1 MSTFPY
7 DEASKPNQF
16 VTTDT
21 STPEDKYPCQQKKVW
36 YGGGSGGENPTS
48 YVPGS
53 GGSGYNCQK
62 KNELSETNDR
72 YDKLLEAYNK
82 ACYTIDA
89 LTKEIINLYQENADI
104 KREMGKLYVKI
115 GKTYIEYTDEIKNDK
130 ADLVWKINQSIDRS
144 FLDEKDDPSEL
155 TKPDP
160 DHWSDSIAKVS
171 EHTKPDIDQIMKNE
185 FQNVLNTERGNLD
198 PASITTKDYPKANY
212 EVTAKN

>member
-1 MSTFPY
+1 MFPY

-16 VTTDT
+16 ITTDT

-53 GGSGYNCQK
+53 GGSGYNCTDK
-62 KNELSETNDR
+62 ATYN
-72 YDKLLEAYNK
+72 KLLEAYKK

-89 LTKEIINLYQENADI
+89 LTKEIINLYQENANI

-115 GKTYIEYTDEIKNDK
+115 GETYIEYTGEIKNDK

-144 FLDEKDDPSEL
+144 FLDEKDNPSEL

-160 DHWSDSIAKVS
+160 DHWSDSITKVS
-171 EHTKPDIDQIMKNE
+171 EPTKPDIDQIMKNE
-185 FQNVLNTERGNLD
+185 FQNVLNTERVNLD
-198 PASITTKDYPKANY
+198 PACIDNSDYPKANY
-212 EVTAKN
+212 EVTATN

>member
-1 MSTFPY
+1 MSMFPY

-48 YVPGS
+48 YAPGS
-53 GGSGYNCQK
+53 GGSGYNCTDK
-62 KNELSETNDR
+62 ATYN
-72 YDKLLEAYNK
+72 KLLEAYKK

-115 GKTYIEYTDEIKNDK
+115 GKTYLEYTAEIKNDK
-130 ADLVWKINQSIDRS
+130 ADLVWKVNQSIDRS

-171 EHTKPDIDQIMKNE
+171 DTKPDIDQIMKNE
-185 FQNVLNTERGNLD
+185 FQNVLNTERVNLD
-198 PASITTKDYPKANY
+198 PACIDNSDYPKANY

>member
-1 MSTFPY
+1 MSMFPY

-48 YVPGS
+48 YAPGS
-53 GGSGYNCQK
+53 GGSGYNC
-62 KNELSETNDR
+62 T
-72 YDKLLEAYNK
+72 NK
-82 ACYTIDA
+82 ATYNQLLSDYTNLCEIADI
-89 LTKEIINLYQENADI
+89 LTKNLVNAIEQNAELRKELGNLYIKQGEAFIQDAKRIKEEALKDI
-104 KREMGKLYVKI
+104 KKL
-115 GKTYIEYTDEIKNDK
+115 NDS
-130 ADLVWKINQSIDRS
+130 INRNWSDNETGVS
-144 FLDEKDDPSEL
+144 KL

-171 EHTKPDIDQIMKNE
+171 DTKPDIDQIMKNE
-185 FQNVLNTERGNLD
+185 FQNVLNTERVNLD
-198 PASITTKDYPKANY
+198 PACIDNSDYPKANY

>member
-1 MSTFPY
+1 MFPY

-16 VTTDT
+16 VTSDT

-53 GGSGYNCQK
+53 GGSGYNC
-62 KNELSETNDR
+62 T
-72 YDKLLEAYNK
+72 NK
-82 ACYTIDA
+82 ATYNQLLSDYTNLCDIADI
-89 LTKEIINLYQENADI
+89 LTKNLVNAIEQNAELRKELGNLYIKQGEAFIQDAKRIKEEALKDI
-104 KREMGKLYVKI
+104 KKLIVSI
-115 GKTYIEYTDEIKNDK
+115 NRNWLDGITDI
-130 ADLVWKINQSIDRS
+130 
-144 FLDEKDDPSEL
+144 SEL

-171 EHTKPDIDQIMKNE
+171 DTKPDIDQIMKNE

-198 PASITTKDYPKANY
+198 PASITTKDYPKANC

>member
-53 GGSGYNCQK
+53 GGGSGYNCTDK
-62 KNELSETNDR
+62 TAYN
-72 YDKLLEAYNK
+72 KLLEAYNK

-130 ADLVWKINQSIDRS
+130 ADLVWKVNQSIDRS

-155 TKPDP
+155 TKPD
-160 DHWSDSIAKVS
+160 
-171 EHTKPDIDQIMKNE
+171 IDQIMKNE
-185 FQNVLNTERGNLD
+185 FQNVLNTERVNLD
-198 PASITTKDYPKANY
+198 PASITTKDYPKTNY

>member
-1 MSTFPY
+1 MFPY

-16 VTTDT
+16 VTSDT

-48 YVPGS
+48 YAPGS
-53 GGSGYNCQK
+53 GGGSGYNCTDK
-62 KNELSETNDR
+62 TAYN
-72 YDKLLEAYNK
+72 KLLEAYDK

-115 GKTYIEYTDEIKNDK
+115 GKTYLEYTAEIKNDK
-130 ADLVWKINQSIDRS
+130 ADLVLKVNQSIDRS

-155 TKPDP
+155 
-160 DHWSDSIAKVS
+160 I
-171 EHTKPDIDQIMKNE
+171 KPDIDQIMKNE

-198 PASITTKDYPKANY
+198 PASITTKDYPKVNY

>member
-1 MSTFPY
+1 MFPY
-7 DEASKPNQF
+7 DEASKPDQF
-16 VTTDT
+16 VTSDT

-48 YVPGS
+48 YAPGS
-53 GGSGYNCQK
+53 GGGSGYNCTDK
-62 KNELSETNDR
+62 TAYN
-72 YDKLLEAYNK
+72 KLLEAYDK

-115 GKTYIEYTDEIKNDK
+115 GKTYLEYTAEIKNDK
-130 ADLVWKINQSIDRS
+130 ADLVLKVNQSIDRS

-155 TKPDP
+155 TKPD
-160 DHWSDSIAKVS
+160 
-171 EHTKPDIDQIMKNE
+171 IDQIMKNE
-185 FQNVLNTERGNLD
+185 FQNVLNTERVNLD

-212 EVTAKN
+212 EITAKN

>member
-1 MSTFPY
+1 MFPY
-7 DEASKPNQF
+7 DEASKPNQY
-16 VTTDT
+16 VTSDT

-48 YVPGS
+48 YAPGS
-53 GGSGYNCQK
+53 GGGSGYNC
-62 KNELSETNDR
+62 TNKAA
-72 YDKLLEAYNK
+72 YNKLLEAYDK

-130 ADLVWKINQSIDRS
+130 ADLVWKVNQSIDRS

-155 TKPDP
+155 TKPD
-160 DHWSDSIAKVS
+160 
-171 EHTKPDIDQIMKNE
+171 IDQIMKNE
-185 FQNVLNTERGNLD
+185 FQNVLNTERVKLD

-212 EVTAKN
+212 EVIATN